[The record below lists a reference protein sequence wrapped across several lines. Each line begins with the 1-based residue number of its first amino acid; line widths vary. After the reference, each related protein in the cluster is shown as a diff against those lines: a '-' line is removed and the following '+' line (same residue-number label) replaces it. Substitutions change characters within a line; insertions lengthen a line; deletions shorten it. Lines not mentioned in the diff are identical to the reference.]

1 MTAEM
6 SVQGT
11 LALIYNIRMLVLSFY
26 CVFYNIMVVIK
37 VNPSVEIGKQDKLKL
52 YWLAL

>member
-1 MTAEM
+1 
-6 SVQGT
+6 
-11 LALIYNIRMLVLSFY
+11 
-26 CVFYNIMVVIK
+26 MVVIK

>member
-6 SVQGT
+6 GVQLT
-11 LALIYNIRMLVLSFY
+11 LALLGYI
-26 CVFYNIMVVIK
+26 
-37 VNPSVEIGKQDKLKL
+37 NPSVEIGKQGKLKL